1 MRDKNFVTAVPVF
14 SVRDCINPD
23 ASVHSY
29 GFSTSVIETNTDH
42 GNFDLPSGIFTV
54 KTAGNYLLNFNTHV
68 DLDEQDEDRW
78 ARRMHLKVNGE
89 TEVSSNN
96 YSSTSGIQSVVMTAL
111 LTLKTGD
118 KVGVSG
124 FLGELHEVEVY
135 HTQFFGILLFN
146 RSRE

>member
-23 ASVHSY
+23 ESFHAY

-42 GNFDLPSGIFTV
+42 GNFNLPSGIFTV
-54 KTAGNYLLNFNTHV
+54 KTTGNYLLNFNTHV
-68 DLDEQDEDRW
+68 DLDQQDEDRW

-135 HTQFFGILLFN
+135 HTQFFGILLFD